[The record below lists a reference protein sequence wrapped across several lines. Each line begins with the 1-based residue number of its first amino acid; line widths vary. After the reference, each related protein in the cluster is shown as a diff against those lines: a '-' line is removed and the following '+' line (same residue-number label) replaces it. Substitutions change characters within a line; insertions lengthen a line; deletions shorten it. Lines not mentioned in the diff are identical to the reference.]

1 MKENM
6 MISWAKKGLEIIREG
21 SDKSMQQSQ
30 KQFNITPRHPK
41 LKNQYNRISISILI
55 EIQINVMQDMC
66 HFMHRRWR
74 WQRGVVVCAPG
85 GGAHVEAAYVAT
97 KIA

>member
-66 HFMHRRWR
+66 HFMH
-74 WQRGVVVCAPG
+74 
-85 GGAHVEAAYVAT
+85 
-97 KIA
+97 